1 MLKTRLVG
9 VLIIKNGIVV
19 QSIQFNRY
27 LPVGRVSIAV
37 EYLNRWG
44 IDDIVLLDMDATPQ
58 GRSPNFEKIREYSRF
73 CQVPLTVGGGVRS
86 VQDMENLLHSGADRI
101 ALNASAIANPQLIG
115 EGAKLFGKQCMVVS
129 IDARRKADGSYEAFS
144 HSGTQPTGLS
154 PEALA
159 QQCEALGAGEIL
171 LTAIDQD
178 GMKQGFDL
186 ELVHRVAEA
195 VDIPL
200 VACGGAGH
208 PQHLLEAC
216 KLDISGVAAGN
227 FYHYTEHSVIIA
239 KSYLHAAGVNIRLD
253 SFVTYDDCHFDG
265 DGRVARISDETLEK
279 LRFKVIPEEVI

>member
-1 MLKTRLVG
+1 MLKTRIVG

-19 QSIQFNRY
+19 QSLQFNRY
-27 LPVGRVSIAV
+27 LPVGRVAIAV

-86 VQDMENLLHSGADRI
+86 VKDMENLLHAGADRI
-101 ALNASAIANPQLIG
+101 ALNASAIANPQLIS
-115 EGAKLFGKQCMVVS
+115 EGARLFGKQCMVIS
-129 IDARRKADGSYEAFS
+129 IDVRRKTDGNYEVFS
-144 HSGTQPTGLS
+144 HSGTRPTGQS
-154 PEALA
+154 PEILA
-159 QQCEALGAGEIL
+159 RQLENLGAGEIL
-171 LTAIDQD
+171 LTSIDND

-186 ELVHRVAEA
+186 ELVSRVAEA

-208 PQHLLEAC
+208 PGHLLEVC
-216 KLDISGVAAGN
+216 KLGVSGVAAGN
-227 FYHYTEHSVIIA
+227 FYHYTEHSVIVA
-239 KSYLHAAGVNIRLD
+239 KSYLHAAGINVRLD
-253 SFVTYDDCHFDG
+253 SFVTYDDCHFDS

-279 LRFKVIPEEVI
+279 LRFKAVPEEVI

>member
-1 MLKTRLVG
+1 MLKTRVVG
-9 VLIIKNGIVV
+9 VLVIRNGIVV
-19 QSIQFNRY
+19 QSIQFKRY

-58 GRSPNFEKIREYSRF
+58 GRPPNFEKIREYSRF

-86 VQDMENLLHSGADRI
+86 VKDMENLLQSGADRI
-101 ALNASAIANPQLIG
+101 ALNASAIANPRLIS
-115 EGAKLFGKQCMVVS
+115 EGARFFGAQCMVVS
-129 IDARRKADGSYEAFS
+129 IDARRKPDGNYEVFS
-144 HSGTQPTGLS
+144 HSGTRPTGHS
-154 PEALA
+154 PETLA
-159 QQCEALGAGEIL
+159 RQLEELGAGEIL

-178 GMKQGFDL
+178 GMKRGFDL
-186 ELVHRVAEA
+186 ELINRVAEA

-216 KLDISGVAAGN
+216 RLGISGVAAGN
-227 FYHYTEHSVIIA
+227 FYHYTEHSVIVA
-239 KSYLHAAGVNIRLD
+239 KSYLHTAGINVRLD
-253 SFVTYDDCHFDG
+253 SFVTYDDCQFDS
-265 DGRVARISDETLEK
+265 DGRVARIGDEALEK